1 MLWSVFR
8 RISSAYICV
17 KTRTKPFHLSPLF
30 TFPLKNILACN
41 ALSHLTA
48 THLYNCN
55 WILFRKALYWGRVEL
70 FFLRE
75 KSAFFFLP
83 QHQRL
88 TAAGDKVLSPGTGLS
103 DSTEKSPRFA
113 EHLVHHSQ
121 GSTYLRTEEIFPP
134 ARGGET
140 FLAFSFLCSMR
151 VGGNPPGDPSSRPVI
166 LPVGSLPAESCFM
179 LLTLI
184 YRLTEAFG
192 LDTEYLTDA

>member
-1 MLWSVFR
+1 M
-8 RISSAYICV
+8 
-17 KTRTKPFHLSPLF
+17 
-30 TFPLKNILACN
+30 
-41 ALSHLTA
+41 
-48 THLYNCN
+48 
-55 WILFRKALYWGRVEL
+55 
-70 FFLRE
+70 
-75 KSAFFFLP
+75 
-83 QHQRL
+83 
-88 TAAGDKVLSPGTGLS
+88 LSPGTGLS

-113 EHLVHHSQ
+113 EHLVHHSE